1 MPFSESKEGIIRYSQ
16 GQKWS
21 EIGPWLVNVI
31 SGDGIGLPGVRMAAL
46 LADAFNSKTA
56 ACWRTNGRMAA
67 TLGVSPSAVIEGLRQ
82 LERNGHILSI
92 MEPRNGKSM
101 RHIYPKWNE
110 GTARRKVRAPHGGV
124 PKGTKPKTGPAA
136 AVGEPIAVPKA
147 APTSTY
153 EPARRAE
160 DHGQKSVTR
169 RSTSPDPDSL
179 VVQLSEGGMPY
190 LKSDLEELV
199 RQTRFAGLSR
209 SKVGTE
215 QAPIQGTEPRLA
227 GGTESAR
234 VRGTEGQQGE
244 GAEVQSPIILEKST
258 HQSPTP
264 IQAAP
269 MTKGPRPAVEGR
281 DKRMDVTGCGY
292 PGCHHQA
299 SYVCEAIG
307 TTFCVR
313 HRGTSN
319 RTVPIPH
326 AVT

>member
-1 MPFSESKEGIIRYSQ
+1 MPLSESKEGIIRYPQ

-31 SGDGIGLPGVRMAAL
+31 SGKGIGLPGVRMAAL

-92 MEPRNGKSM
+92 MEPRSGKSM

-110 GTARRKVRAPHGGV
+110 GTARREVRAPHGGV
-124 PKGTKPKTGPAA
+124 PKGTKPKAGPAA
-136 AVGEPIAVPKA
+136 AVIEATAVLKA
-147 APTSTY
+147 VTTSTY
-153 EPARRAE
+153 EPARPAE
-160 DHGQKSVTR
+160 DRGQKSDTR

-179 VVQLSEGGMPY
+179 VVQLSEGGVPY
-190 LKSDLEELV
+190 LKSDLEDLV
-199 RQTRFAGLSR
+199 RRTGFTGLSLR
-209 SKVGTE
+209 KAGTE
-215 QAPIQGTEPRLA
+215 PAPKQGTEPRLA
-227 GGTESAR
+227 GGTEPAR
-234 VRGTEGQQGE
+234 VGGTERRQGE

-269 MTKGPRPAVEGR
+269 ISKGPRPAVEGR
-281 DKRMDVTGCGY
+281 DKRMDVTGCGH

-326 AVT
+326 AAT